1 MKKFLY
7 RVKKEDSVFSLANR
21 FNACIGKII
30 ADNNLTKEIS
40 AGDVLLITKEQQTY
54 IVEPTDT
61 LEKIAKKFNTTPEC
75 ILAQNKVEYIF
86 CGLII
91 KV

>member
-7 RVKKEDSVFSLANR
+7 RVKAEDTVFSLSSR
-21 FNACIGKII
+21 FNACVGKII
-30 ADNNLTKEIS
+30 FDNNLTKEIS
-40 AGDVLLITKEQQTY
+40 AGDILLITKEEQTY
-54 IVEPTDT
+54 EIMPTDT
-61 LEKIAKKFNTTPEC
+61 LESVAKKFNTTPER
-75 ILAQNKVEYIF
+75 ILRENNVPYIF